1 MVDSIPKNI
10 KIVKMPKKYEASYVL
25 EDSFDR
31 ILVLI
36 NFGVFEEIT
45 NQTCLKTIFTK
56 EPIDT
61 PFKYQMTEFSAY
73 ESSKNI
79 SIIIF
84 HEKIPCGI
92 EINFNFKANT
102 LDNTTLLT
110 LEIKL
115 VNTKFTNEHNLNKI
129 VKGCQNLCIEYIRGI
144 ERYLEQRLE
153 FAYQNESII
162 IKVNKERI
170 FDYFVHSKMID
181 FYEGVNIIVPNEEN
195 LKVGSKFYFFYKC
208 LGIKIEN
215 TIIKMDND
223 PKKNKWCIKFS
234 CNSELFKTQDIHI
247 YLIDL
252 EGGST
257 FFSLIHKF
265 KESIQF
271 EQIQEIERKKKNLL
285 IRIKDF
291 FENEN
296 ENNNSTNETNNIS
309 NNMSEQNDDLL
320 ERRSLKD
327 DLFQNLSNIK

>member
-31 ILVLI
+31 ILLLFDFKI
-36 NFGVFEEIT
+36 FEEIT
-45 NQTCLKTIFTK
+45 NQTSLKTIFTNQ
-56 EPIDT
+56 PIQT
-61 PFKYQMTEFSAY
+61 PFNYQIRELSAY
-73 ESSKNI
+73 ESLKI
-79 SIIIF
+79 TSIIISN
-84 HEKIPCGI
+84 EKMPCEI
-92 EINFNFKANT
+92 EMNLNFKANT

-271 EQIQEIERKKKNLL
+271 EQIQEIERKKKILL

-291 FENEN
+291 FEN